1 MRFPRTRTI
10 LATATLALGAGAVWI
25 WQRSHDISAIP
36 SAPTSAV
43 VALEPRELV
52 IASPDGSVRPLDL
65 RPDRLR
71 AIVAE
76 PLAIQ
81 ERLQALHADQRAPD
95 DSEQKALIVFVESQT
110 IPAALSRGS
119 WHHLVNDIWNV
130 LARAEPTNFEKHLR
144 TMARESLDPVIRD
157 YALQHLA
164 HQADRPTNL
173 TVRTLKEGLQSTEG
187 TLAGTSLLG
196 LASLAAKATDSA
208 GKESLEQ
215 STRAHALRLALDR
228 SASAPSRITA
238 LSLCVDLK
246 ETSVLPEARHLVADP
261 ATEPQLLL
269 VAVRVIGT
277 LGDASDQQLLEELR
291 PRSQHP
297 VLFQAIDHAASQLN
311 SAKGI

>member
-10 LATATLALGAGAVWI
+10 LATATLALGAGAAWI

-76 PLAIQ
+76 PLTIQ

-95 DSEQKALIVFVESQT
+95 DSEQKALIAFVESQT

-130 LARAEPTNFEKHLR
+130 LARAEPANFEKHLR
-144 TMARESLDPVIRD
+144 TMARESSDPVIRD

-164 HQADRPTNL
+164 HQADRPTDL
-173 TVRTLKEGLQSTEG
+173 TVRTLEEGLQSTEG
-187 TLAGTSLLG
+187 TLAGT
-196 LASLAAKATDSA
+196 
-208 GKESLEQ
+208 
-215 STRAHALRLALDR
+215 
-228 SASAPSRITA
+228 
-238 LSLCVDLK
+238 
-246 ETSVLPEARHLVADP
+246 
-261 ATEPQLLL
+261 
-269 VAVRVIGT
+269 
-277 LGDASDQQLLEELR
+277 
-291 PRSQHP
+291 
-297 VLFQAIDHAASQLN
+297 
-311 SAKGI
+311 